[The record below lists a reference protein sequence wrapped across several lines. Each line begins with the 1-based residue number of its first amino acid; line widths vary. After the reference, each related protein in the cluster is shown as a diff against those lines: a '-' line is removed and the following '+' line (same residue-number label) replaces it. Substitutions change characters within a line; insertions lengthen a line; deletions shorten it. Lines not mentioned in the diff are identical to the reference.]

1 MDTVRTHQPLDAF
14 IRAIPKVE
22 LHVHLEG
29 SIPPRTLLELAR
41 RNKVTL
47 PVDTPESIAKWYTF
61 KDFPHFAEVYHTA
74 SRCIRSADDIELLA
88 RDFIA
93 GQAAQNIVYT
103 EFTFTALTHYQNYAI
118 PFDAQLAALER
129 ARTWAER
136 ELDVSFGVIVD
147 IPRDTA
153 TPREGVLLAEWLAES
168 WGETIVA
175 IGLGGYEVGFP
186 PEMFKAA
193 FAVTGRAGVP
203 AVIHAGETEG
213 PASIWGALG
222 QLNAVRIGHGV
233 RCLEDSRLVE
243 HLRSERIL
251 LEVCPSSNVCL
262 GVVPSLADHPLP
274 RLIESGLVV
283 TVNSD
288 DPPMFATTYTD
299 EFLRV
304 TRQFGFSA
312 ADVSRWQRNAAAG
325 ALGSAEKRRA
335 IVERIAA
342 GLDAAASRDSR

>member
-1 MDTVRTHQPLDAF
+1 MDTVGTQRQLDAF

-41 RNKVTL
+41 RNNVTL
-47 PVDTPESIAKWYTF
+47 PVDTPEAVTQWYTF
-61 KDFPHFAEVYHTA
+61 EDFPHFADVYHTA

-88 RDFIA
+88 KDFIA
-93 GQAAQNIVYT
+93 GQAAQKIVYT

-118 PFDAQLAALER
+118 SFDAQLAALER

-136 ELDVSFGVIVD
+136 ELGVSFGVIVD

-153 TPREGVLLAEWLAES
+153 TPQEGVLLAEWLAES

-175 IGLGGYEVGFP
+175 IGLGGYEIGFP

-193 FAVTGRAGVP
+193 FTVTGRAGVP
-203 AVIHAGETEG
+203 AVIHAGETDG
-213 PASIWGALG
+213 PASIWGAIEELG
-222 QLNAVRIGHGV
+222 AVRIGHGV
-233 RCLEDSRLVE
+233 RCLEDPRLVE
-243 HLRSERIL
+243 YLRSERIL

-274 RLIESGLVV
+274 RLVERGLVV

-288 DPPMFATTYTD
+288 DPPMFATTYSD
-299 EFLRV
+299 ELLRV

-325 ALGSAEKRRA
+325 ALGPATKRRA
-335 IVERIAA
+335 LVERIDR
-342 GLDAAASRDSR
+342 GIDAAASRDSR